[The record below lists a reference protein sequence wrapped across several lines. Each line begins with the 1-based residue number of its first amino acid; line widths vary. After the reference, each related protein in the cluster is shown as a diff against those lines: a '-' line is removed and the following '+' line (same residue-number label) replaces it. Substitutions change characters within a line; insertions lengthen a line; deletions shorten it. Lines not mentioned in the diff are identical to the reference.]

1 MAQDILK
8 KIRELARK
16 EGNVRQMFTIKQK
29 LSDGRVIAESARGDS
44 CTLIPDP
51 ASSGW
56 KVGDQLDVLAAPV
69 YSGLPENPMQQPG
82 R

>member
-1 MAQDILK
+1 MAFDILK
-8 KIRELARK
+8 AIREGARR
-16 EGNVRQMFTIKQK
+16 EGNVRQQFTIKQK
-29 LSDGRVIAESARGDS
+29 LSDGRVIAESSRGDS
-44 CTLIPDP
+44 CTLLPDP
-51 ASSGW
+51 SAAGW